1 MNFQPIVP
9 IGGVA
14 GFLFVERTREAQQ
27 EVFDRSPQLERE
39 VAYFRENVA
48 TIGSAEELVADRTLL
63 TVALGAFGLEDEI
76 DKRYFLQKILEE
88 GSEESDALANRLV
101 DTRYREFAAAF
112 GFGDLLGSRV
122 QQSDFAERIVDAYKT
137 RQFEVAVGNVDNSIR
152 LSLNFEREIAGF
164 LPETDAV
171 DQAGTAWFRIMGNE
185 PIRAVIQSALG
196 IPDAVSALDI
206 DRQREIFEDKATQI
220 YGTSSVNLF
229 QDPENV
235 DRVIRDFLAR
245 EQIESGPSAS
255 TPGMSALTLL
265 SSSGLGTASTANLLL
280 SIG

>member
-235 DRVIRDFLAR
+235 DRIIRDFLAR

>member
-185 PIRAVIQSALG
+185 PIRAVIQSALA
-196 IPDAVSALDI
+196 IPDAVSAHDI

>member
-196 IPDAVSALDI
+196 IPDAVSALDV

-235 DRVIRDFLAR
+235 DRIIRDFLAR